1 MAKRLLLSLLFLLSL
16 AAPAQTWQLEVGGG
30 LATQYGS
37 ARSVGAYKIGVGY
50 EYELDLHWTVTPSL
64 AFYGKGFKSPDRMV
78 PVLDDNGEPVYDE
91 EGNPAQS
98 RMSRSTSAE
107 YVELPVLFRYYW
119 RVGESRYV
127 VLGAGPYIAVGVHGK
142 VKTKGD
148 AEQAGSEKLYYNSKT
163 FSADGVR
170 RFDAGVQAFAGYQ
183 FATGLI
189 LGVEADFGLVRFST
203 DGGRNLSGLVS
214 LAYRF
219 D

>member
-1 MAKRLLLSLLFLLSL
+1 M
-16 AAPAQTWQLEVGGG
+16 
-30 LATQYGS
+30 
-37 ARSVGAYKIGVGY
+37 
-50 EYELDLHWTVTPSL
+50 
-64 AFYGKGFKSPDRMV
+64 
-78 PVLDDNGEPVYDE
+78 
-91 EGNPAQS
+91 
-98 RMSRSTSAE
+98 
-107 YVELPVLFRYYW
+107 
-119 RVGESRYV
+119 
-127 VLGAGPYIAVGVHGK
+127 
-142 VKTKGD
+142 KTKGD
-148 AEQAGSEKLYYNSKT
+148 AEQTGSEKLYYNSKT